1 MTLTETPRWMTTTTS
16 TSRTRTVTVDASA
29 SVRVS
34 EEPPRSARANRRAS
48 KRQKSEDASADHA
61 SSSSSSASV
70 VVAGGGG
77 CALRGVVYA
86 WEFDDQNHSVCVTS
100 SAGLRF
106 RVRAPSA
113 LAPSCALTRGDDDDS
128 SSSRFV
134 CATEDGSC
142 VISIAIGDSHDLL
155 LDAENAAV
163 VVHVGRAPLGVIS
176 RVAALGSCGASGV
189 VLGGTNGHGVVVH
202 ALTLATMC
210 ELKEGTLSRV
220 WSGIKGEVGQAIV
233 DVTPR
238 STPLGGKELVTTLRA
253 DGFVQVWDVTAA
265 LQGAIKGSST
275 HGESG
280 ARMCV
285 ASPSRAW
292 NAEPSARAVGARAG
306 VRARAQ
312 GVPFERR
319 RVLASG
325 ADRGGSAR
333 LGPGRR
339 DAGVIHRQAR
349 VVGVCVID
357 RTLQGRDEGAGAD

>member
-16 TSRTRTVTVDASA
+16 TSRTRIITVDASA

-34 EEPPRSARANRRAS
+34 EEPPSARVTRAS
-48 KRQKSEDASADHA
+48 KRQKSEDSLVNHA
-61 SSSSSSASV
+61 SSSALSSSLAL
-70 VVAGGGG
+70 AGGGR
-77 CALRGVVYA
+77 ALRGVVYA
-86 WEFDDQNHSVCVTS
+86 WEFDEQNHSVCVTS
-100 SAGLRF
+100 SAGSRV
-106 RVRAPSA
+106 RVRAPSV
-113 LAPSCALTRGDDDDS
+113 LATSCALTRGDETDS
-128 SSSRFV
+128 TSSSRFV

-142 VISIAIGDSHDLL
+142 VISIAMGDSRDL
-155 LDAENAAV
+155 DSDD
-163 VVHVGRAPLGVIS
+163 VVHVARAPVGVIS
-176 RVAALGSCGASGV
+176 RVAALGSCGANGV

-265 LQGAIKGSST
+265 LQAKGAAHTAK
-275 HGESG
+275 
-280 ARMCV
+280 AVRVC
-285 ASPSRAW
+285 ASHLPRAW
-292 NAEPSARAVGARAG
+292 NAEPHARAVGPRAG